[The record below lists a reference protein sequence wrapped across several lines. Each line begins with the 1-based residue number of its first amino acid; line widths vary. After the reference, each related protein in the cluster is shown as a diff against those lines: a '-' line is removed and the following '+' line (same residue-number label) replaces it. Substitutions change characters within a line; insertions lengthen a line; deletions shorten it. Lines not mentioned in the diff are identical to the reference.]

1 MKKILSALLSVAL
14 VLSGSIAASAEAWS
28 FQVPP
33 NPDFT
38 KNTYFQIDELYD
50 IGQGSHVA
58 RTDKVDGRNMLT
70 QYCSS
75 IGLDPNCPESVAISY
90 SPTSKVELRAEIVM
104 GVCQAPTDSFCIEN
118 LRIYKSGI
126 PAENAQFIRE
136 VDHSPFSPNA
146 ALKMPAGGAAS
157 LWDAPDVPH
166 AGGATTYSAYVKVT
180 MLNFGQGFKYQGFT
194 SVVSPY
200 AEITGDAR
208 FRDSSKIV
216 DAQGREGNT
225 FSTINRIPA
234 KCSWME
240 EGKCGLTEDFADGT
254 RAGLTFRVSTQIGG
268 FFNGRLKAPDVRVE
282 KFDSNTN
289 RISVDGEP
297 VRIPRLAIEV
307 PKASPEAAL
316 AGMKAGS
323 SSFKTQASFNPN
335 QIETFRKLANDTAT
349 AQTTS
354 WQLASI
360 SQGTYDRCFSQPNQL
375 VGLVTTNAMGYESGA
390 PQMSSGFLN
399 YKVSGMHYLPDGKT
413 EAQGSYDL
421 LLRSDVARCLYGF
434 SKAPL
439 SATISVTGGT
449 DKTVA
454 TTVVSEKNGW
464 LKLAAYGFTFSNKTI
479 KVKITQPKVVK
490 KTTITCVKGKVT
502 KKVTAIG
509 PKCPTGYKKK

>member
-1 MKKILSALLSVAL
+1 
-14 VLSGSIAASAEAWS
+14 
-28 FQVPP
+28 
-33 NPDFT
+33 
-38 KNTYFQIDELYD
+38 
-50 IGQGSHVA
+50 
-58 RTDKVDGRNMLT
+58 
-70 QYCSS
+70 
-75 IGLDPNCPESVAISY
+75 
-90 SPTSKVELRAEIVM
+90 
-104 GVCQAPTDSFCIEN
+104 
-118 LRIYKSGI
+118 
-126 PAENAQFIRE
+126 
-136 VDHSPFSPNA
+136 
-146 ALKMPAGGAAS
+146 
-157 LWDAPDVPH
+157 
-166 AGGATTYSAYVKVT
+166 
-180 MLNFGQGFKYQGFT
+180 
-194 SVVSPY
+194 
-200 AEITGDAR
+200 
-208 FRDSSKIV
+208 
-216 DAQGREGNT
+216 
-225 FSTINRIPA
+225 
-234 KCSWME
+234 ME

-282 KFDSNTN
+282 KFDANTN

-297 VRIPRLAIEV
+297 VAIPRLAIEV
-307 PKASPEAAL
+307 PNASPEAAL

-323 SSFKTQASFNPN
+323 NSFKTQASFNPN
-335 QIETFRKLANDTAT
+335 QIETFRNLANDTAT

-360 SQGTYDRCFSQPNQL
+360 AQGRYDRCFSKPNQL
-375 VGLVTTNAMGYESGA
+375 VGLVTTNSMGYESGA
-390 PQMSSGFLN
+390 PQMSGGFLN

-464 LKLAAYGFTFSNKTI
+464 LKLAAYGFTFSDKTI

-502 KKVTAIG
+502 KKVTAAG

>member
-1 MKKILSALLSVAL
+1 MLVALLSAAL
-14 VLSGSIAASAEAWS
+14 VMSGSTVASAEAWS
-28 FQVPP
+28 FQIPS
-33 NPDFT
+33 NADFNKST
-38 KNTYFQIDELYD
+38 FFQIDELYD

-58 RTDKVDGRNMLT
+58 RTDKVDGRNIVM

-75 IGLDPNCPESVAISY
+75 IGLDPNCPESAAIS
-90 SPTSKVELRAEIVM
+90 SSSTSTVELRAQIVM
-104 GVCQAPTDSFCIEN
+104 GVCQTPTDSFCIEN
-118 LRIYKSGI
+118 LRIYKSGNT
-126 PAENAQFIRE
+126 AKAAQFIRE
-136 VDHSPFSPNA
+136 VNHSPFSPNDT
-146 ALKMPAGGAAS
+146 LKMPAGGAAS
-157 LWDAPDVPH
+157 IWDAPEVTH
-166 AGGATTYSAYVKVT
+166 AGGASTYSAYVKVT

-194 SVVSPY
+194 AVVSPY
-200 AEITGDAR
+200 NEISGDQR
-208 FRDSSKIV
+208 FRDASKIIESQRF
-216 DAQGREGNT
+216 DRST
-225 FSTINRIPA
+225 FNVINRIPA

-254 RAGLTFRVSTQIGG
+254 RVGLTFRVSQQIGG

-297 VRIPRLAIEV
+297 VSIPRLAIEV
-307 PKASPEAAL
+307 PNSSPEAEKV
-316 AGMKAGS
+316 GYKSGS
-323 SSFKTQASFNPN
+323 SSYKTQASYNPRE
-335 QIETFRKLANDTAT
+335 IETFRNLANDTAT

-354 WQLASI
+354 WQLSSI
-360 SQGTYDRCFSQPNQL
+360 SQGMYGCFDKPNQL

-399 YKVSGMHYLPDGKT
+399 YKVLGMHYLPDGKT

-434 SKAPL
+434 SKAPI

-449 DKTVA
+449 NKTVA

-464 LKLAAYGFTFSNKTI
+464 LKMAAYGFTFSDKTI

-502 KKVTAIG
+502 KKVTAAG
-509 PKCPTGYKKK
+509 PKCPTGFKKK